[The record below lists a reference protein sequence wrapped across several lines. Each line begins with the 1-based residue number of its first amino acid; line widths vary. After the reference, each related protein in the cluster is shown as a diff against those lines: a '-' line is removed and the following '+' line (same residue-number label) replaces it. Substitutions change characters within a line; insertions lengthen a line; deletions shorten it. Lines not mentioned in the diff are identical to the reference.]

1 MRSTLPQLVAD
12 RERGLR
18 LPRCLLLLVGL
29 LFAPCLLT
37 APASAQGKTYEQKV
51 DAVKEFKRFFRK
63 YREVAQQVESILALE
78 TDDCPEAVKVLL
90 PLLKHREIA
99 IKDAAKTVLSGFREK
114 ASFEVVLS
122 GLVDMKDRAMRA
134 DLIDVFSRA
143 KQTSLLAA
151 IDAICEKEKK
161 LSVPEKFQ
169 IARALSRLGAKGREG
184 ILARFLEDSAYEV
197 RVASLDT
204 VRKTRLKELGPKVV
218 AMLDDKVWQVQ
229 AAAIRCVG
237 KLRTREAVEPL
248 IEWLKKDGRLTQ
260 DAANALFEITARD
273 FGRDYKQWKK
283 QWKFL
288 TSIPNF
294 RLPTDAELAK
304 ARKAREEAAKKYA
317 LGPGTK
323 TFARIPTE
331 SQRVVFVIDCSAS
344 MDDFAT
350 DRKKFKDGGYPSFK
364 KIDIVKTELF
374 NTVNGLDKN
383 TYFNILAFGKK
394 VKRWKKWLTQCTI
407 SNKASA
413 LSFVKRLKPLGVAK
427 AGGFGGATGGD
438 SGKTNTYDALMHA
451 FDLDPSKGLVLTG
464 SGDKKPPKLD
474 TIYFLTDGR
483 PSIGK
488 FVDTDDILKEIRK
501 VNEIRG
507 VVIHAISIGEFEAS
521 FMRQL
526 AQQNGGVFVD
536 LGG

>member
-1 MRSTLPQLVAD
+1 MRLTIPFRSGQL
-12 RERGLR
+12 R
-18 LPRCLLLLVGL
+18 PTLLLLACFV
-29 LFAPCLLT
+29 APPISVHAAL
-37 APASAQGKTYEQKV
+37 APFQGKTYEQKL
-51 DAVKEFKRFFRK
+51 DSVKEFKRFFRK
-63 YREVAQQVESILALE
+63 YKEVAQQVESVLALE
-78 TDDCPEAVKVLL
+78 TDDCPEAVDALL
-90 PLLKHREIA
+90 PLLRHKEVA
-99 IKDAAKTVLSGFREK
+99 IKDAAKQVLSGFRAK
-114 ASFEVVLS
+114 ASFDKVLT
-122 GLVDMKDRAMRA
+122 GLVDMKDREMRA
-134 DLIDVFSRA
+134 ELIDVFSRA
-143 KQTSLLAA
+143 KQAELLKA
-151 IDAICEKEKK
+151 IDAICEDKR
-161 LSVPEKFQ
+161 LGVPEKFQ

-204 VRKTRLKELGPKVV
+204 TRVQKLKELGPKIVP
-218 AMLDDKVWQVQ
+218 MLEDKVWQVQ
-229 AAAIRCVG
+229 AAAIRTLG
-237 KLRTREAVEPL
+237 KLRTRAAVEPL

-260 DAANALFEITARD
+260 DAADALFEITARD
-273 FGRDYKQWKK
+273 FGRDYAQWKK

-331 SQRVVFVIDCSAS
+331 STRVVFVIDCSAS
-344 MDDFAT
+344 MDDFVT

-394 VKRWKKWLTQCTI
+394 VKKWKKWLTRCTI

-413 LSFVKRLKPLGVAK
+413 LSFIKRLEPLGVAK
-427 AGGFGGATGGD
+427 AGGFGGATGDD
-438 SGKTNTYDALMHA
+438 SGKTNTYDALMLA
-451 FDLDPSKGLVLTG
+451 FDLDPAKGLVITG
-464 SGDKKPPKLD
+464 KGDKKPPKLD

-488 FVDTDDILKEIRK
+488 FVDTEDILKEVRK

-521 FMRQL
+521 FMRRL
-526 AQQNGGVFVD
+526 ATQNGGVFVD